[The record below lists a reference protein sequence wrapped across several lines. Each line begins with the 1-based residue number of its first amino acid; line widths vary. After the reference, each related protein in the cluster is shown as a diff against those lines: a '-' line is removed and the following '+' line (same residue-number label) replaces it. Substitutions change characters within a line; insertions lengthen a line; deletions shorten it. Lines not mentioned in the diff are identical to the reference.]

1 MAKTIFIEKKIFE
14 HPRTTKILNV
24 IKARNIIKI
33 DHYGEIFNRNRQ
45 NFRIQKDNLNYII
58 ATKKNNLVIPTPTS
72 TTLVKGY
79 YFSHMYNCIYDC
91 DYCFLQGHFNS
102 AYHVYFINYEDF
114 EKAIVNESRKTKTKT
129 WFFSGYDCDSLA
141 SEKIT
146 GFAEHFVPLFSRLE
160 NSILELRTKSS
171 RTAELLKIKPN
182 PNVVCAF
189 SLNPQNIINLFEKGT
204 PSLSS
209 RMRAVKSLSEKGW
222 KIGLRFDPLILA
234 ARHKDDYLELFEL
247 AVNCIP
253 KDSIHSVS
261 IGSLRLSESHHKKMV
276 KNDMRNQLLFDN
288 QYSYK
293 EKLWQGDSE
302 IRDVEIWLSERLKKL
317 IPQSSIF
324 LSE

>member
-1 MAKTIFIEKKIFE
+1 M
-14 HPRTTKILNV
+14 
-24 IKARNIIKI
+24 
-33 DHYGEIFNRNRQ
+33 Q
-45 NFRIQKDNLNYII
+45 N
-58 ATKKNNLVIPTPTS
+58 T
-72 TTLVKGY
+72 
-79 YFSHMYNCIYDC
+79 
-91 DYCFLQGHFNS
+91 
-102 AYHVYFINYEDF
+102 
-114 EKAIVNESRKTKTKT
+114 
-129 WFFSGYDCDSLA
+129 
-141 SEKIT
+141 
-146 GFAEHFVPLFSRLE
+146 FVPLFSRLE
-160 NSILELRTKSS
+160 NSILELRTKKL

-189 SLNPQNIINLFEKGT
+189 SLNPQNIIDLFEKGT

-302 IRDVEIWLSERLKKL
+302 IRDVEIWLSKRLKKL